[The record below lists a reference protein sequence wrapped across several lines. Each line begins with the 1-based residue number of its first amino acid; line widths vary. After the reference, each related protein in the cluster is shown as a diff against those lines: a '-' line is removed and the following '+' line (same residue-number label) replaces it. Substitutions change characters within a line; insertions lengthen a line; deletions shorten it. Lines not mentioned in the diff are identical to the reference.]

1 MGSDRRTLRR
11 YTGIGTVSQRSVYSR
26 PAVRGMTRRR
36 RTDKVFSAALGVFP
50 RPGTLLRRG
59 APIARSITRLEP
71 ALSLHATEAR
81 PVAAD
86 RSTDPDWWK
95 TAVFYQIYPR
105 SFADS
110 NGDGEGDLNGVR
122 SRLDYLQDL
131 GVDALWLSPFYV
143 SPMTDGGY
151 DVADPC
157 DVDPRFGTLA
167 DFDAMVA
174 AAHERGI
181 RVTVDLVPNHF
192 SDQHVWFQQALRS
205 APGSPERARFHF
217 SDGTGVDG
225 AQPPNNWP
233 SVFGGPA
240 WTRVGDGQWYLHL
253 FAAEQPD
260 VNWGNPEVRDEFAR
274 VVRFWLDRGADGF
287 RVDVAH
293 GMAKA
298 EGLPDMEV
306 LPTELVTHL
315 ADDPR
320 FDQPAVHDY
329 LRGLRTVM
337 DDYPGAMAVGEVWA
351 ESVERQVA
359 YIRADELHLAFNF
372 DLVRAQWQAPAFF
385 EAIQDAMDA
394 TARVGAANTWVLANH
409 DIDRH
414 ATRFGGGAVGQAR
427 ARAAAMIQ
435 LALPGAAYLY
445 QGDELGLENVELP
458 DDVLQDPTWE
468 RSGHTERGRDGERVP
483 LPWSGSAPPF
493 AFTTGTPWLPMPAEW
508 AAVTVEAQLG
518 DPASMLSLYRRMLA
532 RRRELPA
539 LASSAFDWVG
549 APDGCLALRR
559 GESFVL
565 VTNFA
570 AVPAELPDGEVLLAS
585 GPLSAG
591 MLPPDTSVWLTT
603 T

>member
-1 MGSDRRTLRR
+1 MSLDA
-11 YTGIGTVSQRSVYSR
+11 TG
-26 PAVRGMTRRR
+26 
-36 RTDKVFSAALGVFP
+36 
-50 RPGTLLRRG
+50 
-59 APIARSITRLEP
+59 
-71 ALSLHATEAR
+71 AR
-81 PVAAD
+81 PVPAD

-110 NGDGEGDLNGVR
+110 NGDGEGDLNGIR
-122 SRLDYLQDL
+122 ARLDYLRDL

-157 DVDPRFGTLA
+157 DVDPRFGTLD

-192 SDQHVWFQQALRS
+192 SDQHVWFQQALRA

-217 SDGTGVDG
+217 ADGTGVDG
-225 AQPPNNWP
+225 AEPPNNWP

-240 WTRVGDGQWYLHL
+240 WTRVPDGQWYLHL

-260 VNWGNPEVRDEFAR
+260 VNWTNPEVRDEFAR

-298 EGLPDMEV
+298 DGLPDMKAAPNQ
-306 LPTELVTHL
+306 LLTHV

-320 FDQPAVHDY
+320 FDQPAVHDH
-329 LRGLRTVM
+329 LRGLRAVI
-337 DDYPGAMAVGEVWA
+337 DEYPGAMAVGEVWA

-359 YIRADELHLAFNF
+359 YIRPDELHLAFNF
-372 DLVRAQWQAPAFF
+372 DLVRADWQAPAFF
-385 EAIQDAMDA
+385 QAIQDAMDA
-394 TARVGAANTWVLANH
+394 TARVGAPNTWVLANH

-414 ATRFGGGAVGQAR
+414 ATRLGGGEVGQAR

-445 QGDELGLENVELP
+445 QGDELGLENVDLP
-458 DDVLQDPTWE
+458 DDVLQDPAWE

-483 LPWSGSAPPF
+483 LPWAGSAPPF
-493 AFTTGTPWLPMPAEW
+493 DFTTATPWLPMPADW
-508 AAVTVEAQLG
+508 AALTVEAQLA
-518 DPASMLSLYRRMLA
+518 DSHSMLSLYRRILA
-532 RRRELPA
+532 CRRALPEFT
-539 LASSAFDWVG
+539 SPAFDWVG
-549 APDGCLALRR
+549 APDGCLAFRR

-565 VTNFA
+565 VTNFS
-570 AVPAELPDGEVLLAS
+570 AVPAELPHGEVLLAS
-585 GPLSAG
+585 APLSAG
-591 MLPPDTSVWLTT
+591 TLAPNASVWLRTE
-603 T
+603 